1 MLEPKKKCC
10 CHVTAVHLFLI
21 MKCVSR
27 LVVDFF
33 YELILLQNVFWYV
46 IPLIVIFFFSFI
58 GFHPY
63 FLLIS
68 SSPVLHLCFL
78 AWQQYPF
85 LRVFVIKNLKW
96 EITWPLTSN
105 TRLNLFWRLSGNNQD
120 WAIILIA
127 CCSMPYIVQLSRK
140 DGFMGVYRQGAWAR
154 GVLVSLFPVWRETPS
169 WSHGFAKAKMRKH
182 WLFGGQ
188 PGCQVWVCHW
198 CSYFYLCCVS
208 TSK

>member
-1 MLEPKKKCC
+1 MLLSCDCC
-10 CHVTAVHLFLI
+10 AFISYNEMCFLFGGGFFFWVDPSAKRFLVSYSSNCHL
-21 MKCVSR
+21 
-27 LVVDFF
+27 
-33 YELILLQNVFWYV
+33 
-46 IPLIVIFFFSFI
+46 FFSFI

-127 CCSMPYIVQLSRK
+127 CCSMPYLVQLSGRTVSWVFT
-140 DGFMGVYRQGAWAR
+140 DREREPGV
-154 GVLVSLFPVWRETPS
+154 F
-169 WSHGFAKAKMRKH
+169 
-182 WLFGGQ
+182 
-188 PGCQVWVCHW
+188 
-198 CSYFYLCCVS
+198 
-208 TSK
+208 

>member
-1 MLEPKKKCC
+1 MLLSCDCC
-10 CHVTAVHLFLI
+10 AFISYNEMCFPFGGGFFFWVDPSAKRFLVCYSSNCHL
-21 MKCVSR
+21 
-27 LVVDFF
+27 
-33 YELILLQNVFWYV
+33 
-46 IPLIVIFFFSFI
+46 FFSFI

>member
-1 MLEPKKKCC
+1 MRDFSTSLYHRAAFKYICSAAYFRAVIEMLEPKKKCC

-120 WAIILIA
+120 WASILIA
-127 CCSMPYIVQLSRK
+127 RCSMPYLVQLSGRTVSWVFT
-140 DGFMGVYRQGAWAR
+140 DREREPGV
-154 GVLVSLFPVWRETPS
+154 F
-169 WSHGFAKAKMRKH
+169 
-182 WLFGGQ
+182 
-188 PGCQVWVCHW
+188 
-198 CSYFYLCCVS
+198 
-208 TSK
+208 